1 MTKEIKKTNLVMLKT
16 LTVLIWVAVFVAGI
30 YLFTAQNK
38 LEKNNDIQKNK
49 ETKTLPVDFASK
61 GVLEK
66 FADDSPLGHK
76 NVNAFIYK
84 ILPNIFTNWDEKN
97 LFKHFSNNK
106 NSQKNI
112 ENLKKQLPKIKELG
126 EFISGRIIGYNK
138 IEKAKCAII
147 KTSTTFK
154 NDKDAQCDFIIVKEK
169 EEYKILM
176 FRIRSKIF
184 KK

>member
-1 MTKEIKKTNLVMLKT
+1 MEEKQLKVLKIVT
-16 LTVLIWVAVFVAGI
+16 ILIWIIAIIAGFF
-30 YLFTAQNK
+30 LFNYK
-38 LEKNNDIQKNK
+38 KDNK
-49 ETKTLPVDFASK
+49 ETLNTTENNKLKKTELPVDFASK
-61 GVLEK
+61 GILEK
-66 FADDSPLGHK
+66 FADNSDLGHK

-106 NSQKNI
+106 NSQENI
-112 ENLKKQLPKIKELG
+112 KNLKKQLPQIKEVG
-126 EFISGRIIGYNK
+126 EFISGKIIGYNK
-138 IEKAKCAII
+138 LEEAKCAII
-147 KTSTTFK
+147 KTSTKFK

-169 EEYKILM
+169 DEYKILM